1 MVLTK
6 KGDLVEEE
14 RELLTNVSQGN
25 VEEVERLLKLK
36 NVRINCLD
44 EHGMSPLMHAA
55 YKGRANVCE
64 VLLKHAADVNVNE
77 HEHGY
82 TTLMFAGLSG
92 NKKITRMMLDAG
104 AKTDMVN
111 SVGRTAAQM
120 AAFVG
125 QHECVTIINN
135 YFPRERLEY
144 YTHPQGLETEPKL
157 PPELA
162 DQLHRILLATNLN
175 PVKLV
180 QLVQADS
187 ALQDPS
193 ALTRCVR
200 VLNSVSEHGMKEA
213 EPCETLAIR
222 SHYLGCI
229 LNRCCLHLQE
239 KGSLTTLIKG
249 FLKGREGDGFPLMQE
264 RFIRDAIKRFPRPEA
279 GLLQQLVRTIAPIEM
294 GHEPTALSVLTQAVT
309 GQVGML
315 DAEVCAT
322 CGEYGA
328 LCRCSACKR
337 VVYCGTSC
345 QKLHWFTHKLLCA
358 SLNAERLREQEHN
371 LHKNAGLE
379 AVEKKED
386 VGKTV
391 IIDPVDEPNAV
402 KEESDGKTKENQEN
416 QNTRESTGSDTLAG
430 TRAEEISQKVVDG
443 FG

>member
-1 MVLTK
+1 MC
-6 KGDLVEEE
+6 
-14 RELLTNVSQGN
+14 R
-25 VEEVERLLKLK
+25 R
-36 NVRINCLD
+36 
-44 EHGMSPLMHAA
+44 HGMTPLMHAA
-55 YKGRANVCE
+55 YKGRANMCE

-92 NKKITRMMLDAG
+92 KKNITRMMLDAG

-135 YFPRERLEY
+135 YFPRERLDY
-144 YTHPQGLETEPKL
+144 YTRPQGLETEPKL

-162 DQLHRILLATNLN
+162 DQLHGILITTNLN

-180 QLVQADS
+180 QLVQADP
-187 ALQDPS
+187 ALQDPT
-193 ALTRCVR
+193 ALTQCAR
-200 VLNSVSEHGMKEA
+200 VLDSVSEHSMKEA

-222 SHYLGCI
+222 SHYLGCV
-229 LNRCCLHLQE
+229 LHRCCSHLQE
-239 KGSLTTLIKG
+239 KGSLATLTKG
-249 FLKGREGDGFPLMQE
+249 FMKGREVDGFPLMQE

-322 CGEYGA
+322 CGEHGA
-328 LCRCSACKR
+328 SSRCSACKR
-337 VVYCGTSC
+337 VVYCGPSC

-358 SLNAERLREQEHN
+358 SLNAERLREQEQN
-371 LHKNAGLE
+371 PCKNSGLGGGE
-379 AVEKKED
+379 EKEN
-386 VGKTV
+386 VGKTGNG
-391 IIDPVDEPNAV
+391 DPVDKPDSV
-402 KEESDGKTKENQEN
+402 KEEGDGKTKEVL
-416 QNTRESTGSDTLAG
+416 QNTRESMGSDTLPG
-430 TRAEEISQKVVDG
+430 TDAEE
-443 FG
+443 